1 METQILEECSE
12 TWIHACPGESWGKNV
27 SKILPALIKVL
38 AKIKEYVKD

>member
-1 METQILEECSE
+1 MHVSRER
-12 TWIHACPGESWGKNV
+12 AGGKNV